1 MLNYIIYFIV
11 LIILV
16 IIIVIA
22 AKAITRGIKAKN
34 NLPENIKDKK
44 FKKIINNNLQIIFSF
59 KKEFYDKN

>member
-22 AKAITRGIKAKN
+22 EKAITRGIKAK
-34 NLPENIKDKK
+34 KK
-44 FKKIINNNLQIIFSF
+44 FA
-59 KKEFYDKN
+59 